1 MATDISAHLQHYA
14 AAMLACGASPAYM
27 RRCVVVWRDAYGE
40 KVARELAAFIGRLG
54 RGKA

>member
-40 KVARELAAFIGRLG
+40 KVARELAAFIGRRG
-54 RGKA
+54 RGEA